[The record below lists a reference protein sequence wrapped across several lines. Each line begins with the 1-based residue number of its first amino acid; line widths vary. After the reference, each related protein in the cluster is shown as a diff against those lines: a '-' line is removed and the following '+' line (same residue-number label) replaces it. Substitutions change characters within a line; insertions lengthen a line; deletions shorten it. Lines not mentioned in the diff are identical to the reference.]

1 MPKKRHT
8 PRPPKKQANRA
19 DRRAQ
24 MLQEGQTQCVWCG
37 REFDERMV
45 IATTEHLIPRIK
57 GGPSWAENEV
67 VACRRCNSRR
77 GHRTLT
83 DWHDA
88 CIKEGWK
95 PNTGL
100 IVERLK
106 LLQEA
111 IDHHGGQRKARP
123 VLRSQLRRLERI
135 LRDEARARLSSG
147 LA

>member
-1 MPKKRHT
+1 MPKKQHT
-8 PRPPKKQANRA
+8 PRPPKQQANRA

-37 REFDERMV
+37 RGFDERMI

-88 CIKEGWK
+88 CIKEGWN

-111 IDHHGGQRKARP
+111 IEHHGGQRKARP

-135 LRDEARARLSSG
+135 LEDEARSRPSSG

>member
-1 MPKKRHT
+1 MPKKQT
-8 PRPPKKQANRA
+8 PSRPPKQQANRA
-19 DRRAQ
+19 ERRTQ
-24 MLQEGQTQCVWCG
+24 MLEEGQTQCVWCA
-37 REFDERMV
+37 RAFDERMV

-88 CIKEGWK
+88 CKTEGWA
-95 PNTGL
+95 PNTEL
-100 IVERLK
+100 IVGRLK
-106 LLQEA
+106 MLQEA
-111 IDHHGGQRKARP
+111 IAHHGGQRKARP

-135 LRDEARARLSSG
+135 LDQEQREG
-147 LA
+147 T